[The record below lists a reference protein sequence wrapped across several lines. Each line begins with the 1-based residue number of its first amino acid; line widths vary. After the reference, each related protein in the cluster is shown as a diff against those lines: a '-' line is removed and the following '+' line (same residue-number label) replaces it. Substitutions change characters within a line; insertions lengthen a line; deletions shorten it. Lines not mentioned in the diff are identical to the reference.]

1 MIHNAT
7 KYFQAEHSFKQLLF
21 IDVHVSCSK
30 CCLFYFV
37 LLPLFH
43 FLYQD
48 RLYSKNNSDY
58 FSTLS
63 FFYWKWMIICMLT
76 KYIVNLLCI
85 FHRKTF
91 CYDWHKT
98 SSESS
103 SQFLVGFVLLNIY
116 FPWSTLRTI
125 VCTLFSS
132 FWSLYCL
139 FVALRLLTTP
149 FATSNFSFQ
158 QW

>member
-1 MIHNAT
+1 MFMFLARN
-7 KYFQAEHSFKQLLF
+7 FVSFILCFYRCCIFVSESPLLKEQF
-21 IDVHVSCSK
+21 RLSFYSV
-30 CCLFYFV
+30 LFY
-37 LLPLFH
+37 
-43 FLYQD
+43 
-48 RLYSKNNSDY
+48 
-58 FSTLS
+58 
-63 FFYWKWMIICMLT
+63 YWKLVIICMLT

-91 CYDWHKT
+91 CYDWHTT
-98 SSESS
+98 SPESS

-116 FPWSTLRTI
+116 IPQTLCGPLCVLCFLR
-125 VCTLFSS
+125 